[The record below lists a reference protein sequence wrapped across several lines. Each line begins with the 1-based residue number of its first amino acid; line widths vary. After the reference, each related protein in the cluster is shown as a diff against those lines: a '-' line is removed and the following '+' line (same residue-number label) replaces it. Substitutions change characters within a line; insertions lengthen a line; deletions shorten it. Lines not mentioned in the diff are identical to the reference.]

1 MGAGAEPR
9 SFTIASFRAPARAWF
24 NPAWEDAAM
33 VGSRWPR
40 SLAVMWLLLLPGT
53 ALAERP
59 PQLAA
64 LDPSAP
70 APAERRDAA
79 PQACPEAAPCTWQ
92 RTFGGARPDKLRAA
106 AAMPDGGL
114 VVAGKT
120 ESHRG
125 WRAAGWVLRL
135 DPNGARI
142 WERRIG
148 NGRDTDAFTSVI
160 PTDDGGVILVGHVRT
175 QGAGESDGW
184 LVKLDARGRTQWQR
198 SLGGPENDRL
208 LSATALPDGG
218 LVAAG
223 FTASRGA
230 GDRDVWVLRADA
242 QGRAVWQQTFGGPD
256 DDGGFAVAYRDGAVT
271 VAGHA
276 RGGDGVYDVWL
287 ARLDPDTGRAGWER
301 RFHRSKLDAATAM
314 AALPDGGVLVSALTS
329 KGFGA
334 ADAWLLKVEAD
345 GNLAWDTV
353 IGGPSGDVPWSVAAL
368 PDGGALVA
376 ASTQSQGAGSADA
389 WLLRLDAEGAVL
401 WQRTHGGDL
410 WDWPGVALATP
421 TGDLL
426 LGGYT
431 TSAGA
436 GYEDGWVLRLDP
448 QGRL

>member
-1 MGAGAEPR
+1 M
-9 SFTIASFRAPARAWF
+9 
-24 NPAWEDAAM
+24 
-33 VGSRWPR
+33 
-40 SLAVMWLLLLPGT
+40 LLLPPA
-53 ALAERP
+53 ALADGP

-64 LDPSAP
+64 LDPGAP
-70 APAERRDAA
+70 APAQSRDGVA
-79 PQACPEAAPCTWQ
+79 PTCPEAGPCTWQ

-106 AAMPDGGL
+106 AAMPDGGVL
-114 VVAGKT
+114 LAGKT

-135 DPNGARI
+135 GPDGARV
-142 WERRIG
+142 WERPIG
-148 NGRDTDAFTSVI
+148 NGRDTDAFTGVV
-160 PTDDGGVILVGHVRT
+160 PTDDGGAILVGHTRT
-175 QGAGESDGW
+175 RGSGESDGW
-184 LVKLDARGRTQWQR
+184 LVKLDARGATQWQR
-198 SLGGPENDRL
+198 SFGGLENDRL

-218 LVAAG
+218 LVATG
-223 FTASRGA
+223 FTASNGA
-230 GDRDVWVLRADA
+230 GDRDVWVVRANA
-242 QGRAVWQQTFGGPD
+242 QGRVVWQQTFGGPD
-256 DDGGFAVAYRDGAVT
+256 DDGGFAVAYRHGAVT

-276 RGGDGVYDVWL
+276 RGEDEVYDVWL
-287 ARLDPDTGRAGWER
+287 GRLDPETGQAGWQR

-314 AALPDGGVLVSALTS
+314 AALPGGGVLVSALTS
-329 KGFGA
+329 EGFGA
-334 ADAWLLKVEAD
+334 ADAWLLKVGPD
-345 GNLAWDTV
+345 GRLAWDV
-353 IGGPSGDVPWSVAAL
+353 VLGGPSGDVPWSVAAL

-389 WLLRLDAEGAVL
+389 WLLRLNAEGAVL

-426 LGGYT
+426 VGGYT